1 MPKIQTQPSPTL
13 EIYSFLQG
21 AFDSFNDLLFG
32 GVLSRSLITLR
43 ADNPRVLG
51 FFSPKRFA
59 RVDGM
64 QNSFVHE
71 IAFNPTYFGS
81 HPILESLQTLAHEMV
96 HQWQY
101 EYGNPGRARYHN
113 AEFADKME
121 SIGLMPS
128 ADGLPGGKRVGEA
141 MGDYAIPGG
150 RFLEVCGDFL
160 AGRPIPFFDRAI
172 PSGQGVSFGVLSAR
186 RRFLGE
192 GCPPELLI
200 IPSRINWDLVPK
212 GGDGRLDFAGYA
224 QLVVAFMDRPGVAS
238 SEDAPRGA
246 VARLAEQIALVETL
260 GAGAHL
266 QPAAPVSAQE
276 DLSGIRELMVDVPSR
291 PTADVGGSN
300 RAKYNCPACGMNV
313 WGKPGLKILCGED
326 MTRLNRVP

>member
-1 MPKIQTQPSPTL
+1 MPKLQTQPSPTL

-96 HQWQY
+96 HQWQF
-101 EYGNPGRARYHN
+101 ECGKPGRARYHN

-128 ADGLPGGKRVGEA
+128 ASGAPGGKRVGESMA
-141 MGDYAIPGG
+141 DYAIPGG
-150 RFLEVCGDFL
+150 RFLEVCGYFL

-172 PSGQGVSFGVLSAR
+172 PSGQGVSIGALSAQ
-186 RRFLGE
+186 RRFLGV

-212 GGDGRLDFAGYA
+212 GGDGRLDFTGYA
-224 QLVVAFMDRPGVAS
+224 QMMAASLDRPGLVS
-238 SEDAPRGA
+238 SEGGQREAAARFADL
-246 VARLAEQIALVETL
+246 VAE
-260 GAGAHL
+260 
-266 QPAAPVSAQE
+266 APVGVQE
-276 DLSGIRELMVDVPSR
+276 GLSGIRELV
-291 PTADVGGSN
+291 ADMPAQAAAPAAGAGKSN
-300 RAKYNCPACGMNV
+300 RAKYNCSACGMNV
-313 WGKPGLKILCGED
+313 WGKPDLKILCGED
-326 MTRLNRVP
+326 LIRLNRVL

>member
-1 MPKIQTQPSPTL
+1 MPKLQTQPSPTL

-96 HQWQY
+96 HQWQH
-101 EYGNPGRARYHN
+101 EHGSPGRARYHN

-128 ADGLPGGKRVGEA
+128 ANGLPGGRRVGES
-141 MGDYAIPGG
+141 MGDYAVPGG
-150 RFLEVCGDFL
+150 RFLEVCGYFL
-160 AGRPIPFFDRAI
+160 AGRPIPFFDRVI
-172 PSGQGVSFGVLSAR
+172 PSGQGVSVGALSAR
-186 RRFLGE
+186 RRFLGVD
-192 GCPPELLI
+192 CPPELLI
-200 IPSRINWDLVPK
+200 IPSRINWDLAPK
-212 GGDGRLDFAGYA
+212 DGDGRLDFTGYA
-224 QLVVAFMDRPGVAS
+224 QMMAASLDRPRLVS
-238 SEDAPRGA
+238 SEGA
-246 VARLAEQIALVETL
+246 QREAAARLADLVAEVL
-260 GAGAHL
+260 GDCAH
-266 QPAAPVSAQE
+266 QEAPAPIGAQE
-276 DLSGIRELMVDVPSR
+276 GLSGIRELVVDMPAQ
-291 PTADVGGSN
+291 TAAGAGKSN
-300 RAKYNCPACGMNV
+300 RAKYNCSACGMNV
-313 WGKPGLKILCGED
+313 WGKPDLKILCGED
-326 MTRLNRVP
+326 LIRLNRVL